1 MKILGKL
8 FVTGVYYYLCI
19 YNKYILNIVL
29 KQKSTYFISKIFIY
43 LYVFRNTHNNT
54 VSSQMRVI
62 LVVPIYVLMYIVRWP
77 KMYILCIKNKELQLR
92 LLCLSWVSWTKKNK
106 VWSRSIVAQYLGPKN
121 LGSKGLIVTKKSS
134 IIFLKI
140 KWNNI
145 YLV

>member
-29 KQKSTYFISKIFIY
+29 KQKSTYFISKMF
-43 LYVFRNTHNNT
+43 VFRNTHNNT
-54 VSSQMRVI
+54 VSSQMRVS